1 VDVDELYG
9 LPPERFV
16 PERNAL
22 ARELRR
28 AGRRDEAGEVAALSK
43 PSVAA
48 HAVNQ
53 LAREHKPQLRRLFEA
68 GDALSEV
75 QSEVLAGQ
83 ADPRTLGE
91 AAERERAAVS
101 ALVDATHELLVTE
114 GLKASASVLER
125 VSDTLHAAALD
136 AEARPR
142 VDQGRLERE
151 LRHVGL
157 GVGAGGEAV
166 IARTKGSR
174 SKQPS
179 VKNTRAEQAAA
190 RRQTEVR
197 KRAEAAEAEAR
208 RQAKRAAE
216 AVQRAERKRSQAAE
230 ALERAE
236 AALAEAREEADAADQ
251 AHRRTQRES
260 AVARADAPAL
270 DQLG

>member
-1 VDVDELYG
+1 VDVDQLYG

-53 LAREHKPQLRRLFEA
+53 LVREYKPELSRLFEA

-75 QSEVLAGQ
+75 QAEVLSGQ
-83 ADPRTLGE
+83 ADGRTLGE

-101 ALVDATHELLVTE
+101 ALVDAAHELLGAE
-114 GLKASASVLER
+114 GLKASAGVLER

-136 AEARPR
+136 GEARRR

-157 GVGAGGEAV
+157 GMGAGGEAV
-166 IARTKGSR
+166 IARTKEKR
-174 SKQPS
+174 SDQPS
-179 VKNTRAEQAAA
+179 VKSTRAEQAAA
-190 RRQTEVR
+190 RRQAEAR

-208 RQAKRAAE
+208 RHAERAAE
-216 AVQRAERKRSQAAE
+216 AVGDAERKRSQAAE

-236 AALAEAREEADAADQ
+236 TALAQSRGEADAADE
-251 AHRRTQRES
+251 AHRRAQRES
-260 AVARADAPAL
+260 ALARADAPAL